1 MSTYILKS
9 TKDPNNKFEITDIT
23 FEIDTTSRED
33 LIEEF
38 VHFLKA
44 CGYSTYDLGSNGI

>member
-9 TKDPNNKFEITDIT
+9 IKDPENKFEISDIT

-38 VHFLKA
+38 ISFLKA
-44 CGYSTYDLGSNGI
+44 CGYSTDDLDNNGI